1 MSLLAF
7 LQARK
12 YSSSGRV
19 YVAPNIPK
27 KLLSNALAAY
37 DLTLDP
43 SDVVVLVDDTMFG
56 SGKDGCL
63 IAHDC
68 LAIRETFTDA
78 VTYAYSEVQSLE
90 LQGSKLF
97 LNKRQAIAFNMP
109 DKADLNRCFA
119 LVLEW
124 MSSQSGAAPSAKRTE
139 VKAAAGNQ
147 ELSAAQVEAVVQM
160 SVNLAERL
168 GLERVYV
175 RPHIPQKK
183 LQAALESYGANMRED
198 EVLVLIDDTLF
209 GGAKEGVLMGES
221 KLALKMVFEA
231 PRLFFW
237 RHLEGLSVEKRDLYV
252 NSRKVGSFTQVGEKE
267 LGEFFSLIDQALIDV
282 RQASVDDTPAPQQV
296 VPEPEP
302 EVLEPAQVEEISAL
316 AVIEDTPVRSPAEQQ
331 SKVSGKDKLLG
342 YVAVAIEQN
351 KPKILP
357 FLKEK
362 TGEASLAALRDDAN
376 VEKLGVFIYAF
387 LPGVVRLALKEDTF
401 VRFMLENRNKLLDKL
416 LTGEA
421 ERVAALPDITPAA
434 PVSRGYH
441 ADLDDLLMD
450 DEPELRPGQQPVD
463 ILRAIL
469 QEMKQDQLEDPDAE
483 FIWQLPIDFLE
494 ALIPKAEKLIGA
506 PDKKV
511 EDQVFFVL
519 ALMYGFSFHKV
530 PEAVRTQENIF
541 ETFLNGFGVIC
552 SSYEERNPASTFN
565 LDDDVLPMLLIMT
578 KVASKQQLNELVR
591 KMLDEHSTVSEPGDF
606 EMDDI
611 MLLLR
616 AANTGAVAWVDAL
629 TRVCVAQERE
639 VQRKWGDV
647 LN

>member
-7 LQARK
+7 LQAK
-12 YSSSGRV
+12 NYSSSGRV

-43 SDVVVLVDDTMFG
+43 SDVVVLIDDTMFG

-63 IAHDC
+63 IGHDC
-68 LAIRETFTDA
+68 LAIRETFSDA
-78 VTYAYSEVQSLE
+78 VSYAYSEVQSLE
-90 LQGSKLF
+90 IQGSKLF

-109 DKADLNRCFA
+109 DKADLNQCFS

-124 MSSQSGAAPSAKRTE
+124 MRSQSADQPSAKRAE
-139 VKAAAGNQ
+139 VKAAAGSQ
-147 ELSAAQVEAVVQM
+147 ELSAVQVDAVVQM
-160 SVNLAERL
+160 TVNLAERL

-175 RPHIPQKK
+175 RPHIPPKK

-237 RHLEGLSVEKRDLYV
+237 RHLEGFSVEKRDLYI
-252 NSRKVGSFTQVGEKE
+252 NARKVGSFTQVGEKE
-267 LGEFFSLIDQALIDV
+267 LGEFFSLIDQALVDA
-282 RQASVDDTPAPQQV
+282 RQASGDDISLPQIV
-296 VPEPEP
+296 TSEPEP
-302 EVLEPAQVEEISAL
+302 VQAEEIFAL
-316 AVIEDTPVRSPAEQQ
+316 AVIEDADVQSPAEQQ
-331 SKVSGKDKLLG
+331 KKAGAKDKLLG

-376 VEKLGVFIYAF
+376 VEKLGGFIYAF
-387 LPGVVRLALKEDTF
+387 LPGVVRLALKEETF
-401 VRFMLENRNKLLDKL
+401 VRFVLENRNKLLDKL
-416 LTGEA
+416 LVGEA
-421 ERVAALPDITPAA
+421 ERVAALPDIT

-450 DEPELRPGQQPVD
+450 DEPGVRPGQQPIETLGV
-463 ILRAIL
+463 IL
-469 QEMKQDQLEDPDAE
+469 QELKQELHDDPEAE
-483 FIWQLPIDFLE
+483 FIWQLPIGFLE
-494 ALIPKAEKLIGA
+494 ALLPKAEKLIGF

-511 EDQVFFVL
+511 EDQVFFAL

-530 PEAVRTQENIF
+530 PEAVRSQEQIL
-541 ETFLNGFGVIC
+541 ESFLNGFGVIL
-552 SSYEERNPASTFN
+552 SRYEEHNAFSTFN
-565 LDDDVLPMLLIMT
+565 VDDDVMPMLLIMT

-591 KMLDEHSTVSEPGDF
+591 KMLDDYTNATEPGDF

-611 MLLLR
+611 MSLLR
-616 AANTGAVAWVDAL
+616 EANHGAAAWVDAL
-629 TRVCVAQERE
+629 TRISVTREHE

>member
-7 LQARK
+7 LQAKK

-19 YVAPNIPK
+19 HVAPNIPK

-43 SDVVVLVDDTMFG
+43 SDVVVLIDDTMFG

-63 IAHDC
+63 IGHDC
-68 LAIRETFTDA
+68 LAIRETFSDA
-78 VTYAYSEVQSLE
+78 VSYAYSEVQSLE
-90 LQGSKLF
+90 IQGSKLF

-109 DKADLNRCFA
+109 DKADLNQCFS

-124 MSSQSGAAPSAKRTE
+124 MRSQSGDQPSAKRAE
-139 VKAAAGNQ
+139 VKAAAGSQ
-147 ELSAAQVEAVVQM
+147 ELSAAQVDAVVQM
-160 SVNLAERL
+160 TVNLAERL

-237 RHLEGLSVEKRDLYV
+237 RHLEGLSVEKRDLYI
-252 NSRKVGSFTQVGEKE
+252 NARKVGSFTQVGEKE
-267 LGEFFSLIDQALIDV
+267 LGEFFSLIDQALVDA
-282 RQASVDDTPAPQQV
+282 RQASADDIPLPESAA
-296 VPEPEP
+296 PEP
-302 EVLEPAQVEEISAL
+302 VQTEEIFAL
-316 AVIEDTPVRSPAEQQ
+316 AVIDDSEASSPAEQQ
-331 SKVSGKDKLLG
+331 KKAGAKDKLLG

-362 TGEASLAALRDDAN
+362 TGETSLAALRDDAN
-376 VEKLGVFIYAF
+376 VEKLGGFIYAF
-387 LPGVVRLALKEDTF
+387 LPGVVRLALKEETF
-401 VRFMLENRNKLLDKL
+401 VRFVLENRNKLLDKL
-416 LTGEA
+416 LVGEA
-421 ERVAALPDITPAA
+421 ERVAALPDITP
-434 PVSRGYH
+434 VNRGYH

-450 DEPELRPGQQPVD
+450 DEPGVRPGQQPIETLGV
-463 ILRAIL
+463 IL
-469 QEMKQDQLEDPDAE
+469 QELKQELHDDPEAE
-483 FIWQLPIDFLE
+483 FIWQLPIGFLE
-494 ALIPKAEKLIGA
+494 ALLPKAEKLIGF

-511 EDQVFFVL
+511 EDQVFFAL
-519 ALMYGFSFHKV
+519 ALMYGFPFHKV
-530 PEAVRTQENIF
+530 PEAVRSQEKIL
-541 ETFLNGFGVIC
+541 ESFLNGFGVIL
-552 SSYEERNPASTFN
+552 SGYEEHNAFSTFN
-565 LDDDVLPMLLIMT
+565 VDDDVMPMLLIMT

-591 KMLDEHSTVSEPGDF
+591 KMLDEHALVAEPGDF

-611 MLLLR
+611 MSLLR
-616 AANTGAVAWVDAL
+616 EANNGAVAWVDAL
-629 TRVCVAQERE
+629 TRISVDRERE

>member
-7 LQARK
+7 LQAKK

-19 YVAPNIPK
+19 HVAPNIPK

-43 SDVVVLVDDTMFG
+43 SDVVVLIDDTMFG

-63 IAHDC
+63 IGHDC
-68 LAIRETFTDA
+68 LAIRETFSDA
-78 VTYAYSEVQSLE
+78 VSYAYSEVQSLE
-90 LQGSKLF
+90 IQGSKLF

-109 DKADLNRCFA
+109 DKADLNQCFT

-124 MSSQSGAAPSAKRTE
+124 MRSQSADQPSAKRAE
-139 VKAAAGNQ
+139 VKAAAGSQ
-147 ELSAAQVEAVVQM
+147 ELNAAQVDAVVQM
-160 SVNLAERL
+160 TVNLAERL

-237 RHLEGLSVEKRDLYV
+237 RHLEGLSVEKRDLYI
-252 NSRKVGSFTQVGEKE
+252 NARKVGSFTQVGEKE
-267 LGEFFSLIDQALIDV
+267 LGEFFSLIDQALVDA
-282 RQASVDDTPAPQQV
+282 RQTSADDIPLPQIV
-296 VPEPEP
+296 ESEPEP
-302 EVLEPAQVEEISAL
+302 AQAEEIFAL
-316 AVIEDTPVRSPAEQQ
+316 AVIEDADVQSPAEQQ
-331 SKVSGKDKLLG
+331 KKAGAKDKLLG

-376 VEKLGVFIYAF
+376 VEKLGGFIYAF
-387 LPGVVRLALKEDTF
+387 LPGVVRLALKEETF
-401 VRFMLENRNKLLDKL
+401 VRFVLENRNKLLDKL
-416 LTGEA
+416 LVGEA
-421 ERVAALPDITPAA
+421 ERVAALPDIT

-450 DEPELRPGQQPVD
+450 DEPGVRPGQQPIETLGV
-463 ILRAIL
+463 IL
-469 QEMKQDQLEDPDAE
+469 QELKQELHDDPEAE
-483 FIWQLPIDFLE
+483 FIWQLPIGFLE
-494 ALIPKAEKLIGA
+494 ALLPKAEKLIGF

-511 EDQVFFVL
+511 EDQVFFAL

-530 PEAVRTQENIF
+530 PEAVRSQEKIL
-541 ETFLNGFGVIC
+541 ESFLNGFGVIL
-552 SSYEERNPASTFN
+552 SAYEEHNAFSTFN
-565 LDDDVLPMLLIMT
+565 VDDDVMPMLLIMT

-591 KMLDEHSTVSEPGDF
+591 KMLDEHALVAEPGDF

-611 MLLLR
+611 MSLLR
-616 AANTGAVAWVDAL
+616 EANSGAVAWVDAL
-629 TRVCVAQERE
+629 TRISVDRERE

>member
-7 LQARK
+7 LQAKK

-19 YVAPNIPK
+19 HVAPNIPK

-43 SDVVVLVDDTMFG
+43 SDVVVLIDDTMFG

-63 IAHDC
+63 IGHDC
-68 LAIRETFTDA
+68 LAIRETFSDA
-78 VTYAYSEVQSLE
+78 VSYAYSEVQSLE
-90 LQGSKLF
+90 IQGSKLF

-109 DKADLNRCFA
+109 DKADLNQCFT

-124 MSSQSGAAPSAKRTE
+124 MRSQSTDQPPASIKRAE
-139 VKAAAGNQ
+139 AKAAGSQ
-147 ELSAAQVEAVVQM
+147 ELSAAQVAAVLQM
-160 SVNLAERL
+160 TVNLAERL

-183 LQAALESYGANMRED
+183 LHAALESYGANMRED

-237 RHLEGLSVEKRDLYV
+237 RHLEGLSVEKRDLYI
-252 NSRKVGSFTQVGEKE
+252 NARKVGSFTQVGEKE
-267 LGEFFSLIDQALIDV
+267 LGEFFSLIDQALADL
-282 RQASVDDTPAPQQV
+282 RQASADDIPLPVSAA
-296 VPEPEP
+296 PEP
-302 EVLEPAQVEEISAL
+302 VQAEEIFAL
-316 AVIEDTPVRSPAEQQ
+316 AVIADTDVQSPAEQQ
-331 SKVSGKDKLLG
+331 KKAGAKDKLLG

-376 VEKLGVFIYAF
+376 VEKLGGFIYAF
-387 LPGVVRLALKEDTF
+387 LPGVVRLALKEETF
-401 VRFMLENRNKLLDKL
+401 VRFVLENRNKLLDKL
-416 LTGEA
+416 LVGEA
-421 ERVAALPDITPAA
+421 ERVAALPDITP
-434 PVSRGYH
+434 VNRGYH

-450 DEPELRPGQQPVD
+450 DEPEVRPGQKP
-463 ILRAIL
+463 IETLRSIL
-469 QEMKQDQLEDPDAE
+469 QELQQELHDDPEAE
-483 FIWQLPIDFLE
+483 FIWQLPIGFLD
-494 ALIPKAEKLIGA
+494 ALLPKAEKLIGF

-530 PEAVRTQENIF
+530 PEAVRSQEKIL
-541 ETFLNGFGVIC
+541 ETFLNGFGVILSC
-552 SSYEERNPASTFN
+552 YEEHNPASVFN
-565 LDDDVLPMLLIMT
+565 VDDDVMPMLLIMT

-591 KMLDEHSTVSEPGDF
+591 KMLDEHTHATEPGDF

-611 MLLLR
+611 MSLLR
-616 AANTGAVAWVDAL
+616 EANNGAVAWVDAL
-629 TRVCVAQERE
+629 TRISVAHERE

>member
-7 LQARK
+7 LQAKK

-19 YVAPNIPK
+19 HVAPNIPK

-43 SDVVVLVDDTMFG
+43 SDVVVLIDDTMFG

-63 IAHDC
+63 IGHDC
-68 LAIRETFTDA
+68 LAIRETFSDA
-78 VTYAYSEVQSLE
+78 VSYAYSEVQSLE
-90 LQGSKLF
+90 IQGSKLF

-109 DKADLNRCFA
+109 DKADLNQCFS

-124 MSSQSGAAPSAKRTE
+124 MRSQSGDQPSAKRAE
-139 VKAAAGNQ
+139 VKAAAGSQ
-147 ELSAAQVEAVVQM
+147 ELSAAQVDAVVQM
-160 SVNLAERL
+160 TVNLAERL

-237 RHLEGLSVEKRDLYV
+237 RHLEGLSVEKRDLYI
-252 NSRKVGSFTQVGEKE
+252 NARKVGSFTQVGEKE
-267 LGEFFSLIDQALIDV
+267 LGEFFSLIDQALVDA
-282 RQASVDDTPAPQQV
+282 RQASADDIPLPESAA
-296 VPEPEP
+296 PEP
-302 EVLEPAQVEEISAL
+302 VQTEEICAL
-316 AVIEDTPVRSPAEQQ
+316 AVIDDSEASSPAEQQ
-331 SKVSGKDKLLG
+331 KKAGAKDKLLG

-376 VEKLGVFIYAF
+376 VEKLGGFIYAF
-387 LPGVVRLALKEDTF
+387 LPGVVRLALKEETF
-401 VRFMLENRNKLLDKL
+401 VRFVLENRNKLLDKL
-416 LTGEA
+416 LVGEA
-421 ERVAALPDITPAA
+421 ERVAALPDITP
-434 PVSRGYH
+434 VNRGYH

-450 DEPELRPGQQPVD
+450 DEPGVRPGQQPIETLGV
-463 ILRAIL
+463 IL
-469 QEMKQDQLEDPDAE
+469 QELKQELHDDPEAE
-483 FIWQLPIDFLE
+483 FIWQLPIGFLE
-494 ALIPKAEKLIGA
+494 ALLPKAEKLIGF

-511 EDQVFFVL
+511 EDQVFFAL

-530 PEAVRTQENIF
+530 PEAVRSQEKIL
-541 ETFLNGFGVIC
+541 ESFLNGFGVIL
-552 SSYEERNPASTFN
+552 SGYEEHNAFSTFN
-565 LDDDVLPMLLIMT
+565 VDDDVMPMLLIMT

-591 KMLDEHSTVSEPGDF
+591 KMLDEHALVAEPGDF

-611 MLLLR
+611 MSLLR
-616 AANTGAVAWVDAL
+616 EANNGAVAWVDAL
-629 TRVCVAQERE
+629 TRISVDRERE

>member
-7 LQARK
+7 LQAKK

-19 YVAPNIPK
+19 HVAPNIPK

-43 SDVVVLVDDTMFG
+43 SDVVVLIDDTMFG

-63 IAHDC
+63 IGHDC
-68 LAIRETFTDA
+68 LAIRETFSDA
-78 VTYAYSEVQSLE
+78 VSYAYSEVQSLE
-90 LQGSKLF
+90 IQGSKLF

-109 DKADLNRCFA
+109 DKADLNQCFS

-124 MSSQSGAAPSAKRTE
+124 MRSQSADQPSTKRAE
-139 VKAAAGNQ
+139 VKAAAGSQ
-147 ELSAAQVEAVVQM
+147 ELSVAQVEAVVQM
-160 SVNLAERL
+160 TVNLAERL

-237 RHLEGLSVEKRDLYV
+237 RHLEGLSVEKRDLYI
-252 NSRKVGSFTQVGEKE
+252 NTRKVGSFTQVGEKE
-267 LGEFFSLIDQALIDV
+267 LGEFFALIDQALVDA
-282 RQASVDDTPAPQQV
+282 RQVSADGIPLPQSPTP
-296 VPEPEP
+296 
-302 EVLEPAQVEEISAL
+302 EPAQAEEIFAL
-316 AVIEDTPVRSPAEQQ
+316 AVIEDAEASSPAEQQ
-331 SKVSGKDKLLG
+331 KKAGAKDKLLG

-376 VEKLGVFIYAF
+376 VEKLGGFIYAF
-387 LPGVVRLALKEDTF
+387 LPGVVRLALKEETF
-401 VRFMLENRNKLLDKL
+401 VRFVLENRNKLLDKL
-416 LTGEA
+416 LVGEA
-421 ERVAALPDITPAA
+421 ERVAALPDITP
-434 PVSRGYH
+434 VNRGYH
-441 ADLDDLLMD
+441 ADLNDLLMD
-450 DEPELRPGQQPVD
+450 DEPGVRPGQQPIETLGV
-463 ILRAIL
+463 IL
-469 QEMKQDQLEDPDAE
+469 QELKQELHDDPEAE
-483 FIWQLPIDFLE
+483 FIWQLPIGFLE
-494 ALIPKAEKLIGA
+494 ALLPKAEKLIGF

-511 EDQVFFVL
+511 EDQVFFAL

-530 PEAVRTQENIF
+530 PEAVRSQEQIL
-541 ETFLNGFGVIC
+541 ESFLNGFGVIL
-552 SSYEERNPASTFN
+552 SRYEEHNAFSTFN
-565 LDDDVLPMLLIMT
+565 VDDDVMPMLLIMT

-591 KMLDEHSTVSEPGDF
+591 KMLDEYTSATEPGDF

-611 MLLLR
+611 MSLLR
-616 AANTGAVAWVDAL
+616 EANHGAAAWVDAL
-629 TRVCVAQERE
+629 TRISVDRERE

>member
-19 YVAPNIPK
+19 YVAPNIPR

-43 SDVVVLVDDTMFG
+43 SDVVVLIDDTMFG

-63 IAHDC
+63 IGHDC

-109 DKADLNRCFA
+109 DKADLSRCFA
-119 LVLEW
+119 LVQEW
-124 MSSQSGAAPSAKRTE
+124 MGSQPSAAPSAKRAE
-139 VKAAAGNQ
+139 VKAAVGNQ
-147 ELSAAQVEAVVQM
+147 ELSAAQVEAVLQM
-160 SVNLAERL
+160 TVNLAERL

-267 LGEFFSLIDQALIDV
+267 LGEFFSLIDQALTEV
-282 RQASVDDTPAPQQV
+282 RQTSVDELPPPQRV
-296 VPEPEP
+296 APEPEL
-302 EVLEPAQVEEISAL
+302 LEPAQAEEICAL
-316 AVIEDTPVRSPAEQQ
+316 AVIEDAEVRSPVEQQ
-331 SKVSGKDKLLG
+331 NKVSGKDKLLG

-362 TGEASLAALRDDAN
+362 TGEASLAALRDDSN

-416 LTGEA
+416 LVGEA

-450 DEPELRPGQQPVD
+450 DEPELRPGQRPVE
-463 ILRAIL
+463 ILHAIL
-469 QEMKQDQLEDPDAE
+469 QELKQDQREDPEAE
-483 FIWQLPIDFLE
+483 FIWQLPIGFLG

-530 PEAVRTQENIF
+530 PENVRTQENIF
-541 ETFLNGFGVIC
+541 ETFLNGFVAIC
-552 SSYEERNPASTFN
+552 SSYEERNPASAIN
-565 LDDDVLPMLLIMT
+565 LDDDLLPMLLVMT
-578 KVASKQQLNELVR
+578 KVANKQQLNEMVR
-591 KMLDEHSTVSEPGDF
+591 KMLDEHAHVSEPGDF

-616 AANTGAVAWVDAL
+616 AANNGAVAWVDAL

>member
-7 LQARK
+7 LQAKK

-19 YVAPNIPK
+19 HVAPNIPK

-43 SDVVVLVDDTMFG
+43 SDVVVLIDDTMFG

-63 IAHDC
+63 IGHDC
-68 LAIRETFTDA
+68 LAIRETFSDA
-78 VTYAYSEVQSLE
+78 VSYAYSEVQSLE
-90 LQGSKLF
+90 IQGSKLF

-109 DKADLNRCFA
+109 DKADLNQCFS

-124 MSSQSGAAPSAKRTE
+124 MRSQSGDQPSAKRAE
-139 VKAAAGNQ
+139 VKAAAGSQ
-147 ELSAAQVEAVVQM
+147 ELSAAQVDAVVQM
-160 SVNLAERL
+160 TVNLAERL

-237 RHLEGLSVEKRDLYV
+237 RHLEGLSVEKRDLYI
-252 NSRKVGSFTQVGEKE
+252 NARKVGSFTQVGEKE
-267 LGEFFSLIDQALIDV
+267 LGEFFSLIDQALVDA
-282 RQASVDDTPAPQQV
+282 RQASADDIPLPESAA
-296 VPEPEP
+296 PEP
-302 EVLEPAQVEEISAL
+302 VQTEEIFAL
-316 AVIEDTPVRSPAEQQ
+316 AVIDDSEASSPSEQQ
-331 SKVSGKDKLLG
+331 KKAGAKDKLLG

-376 VEKLGVFIYAF
+376 VEKLGGFIYAF
-387 LPGVVRLALKEDTF
+387 LPGVVRLALKEETF
-401 VRFMLENRNKLLDKL
+401 VRFVLENRNKLLDKL
-416 LTGEA
+416 LVGEA
-421 ERVAALPDITPAA
+421 ERVAALPDITP
-434 PVSRGYH
+434 VNRGYH

-450 DEPELRPGQQPVD
+450 DEPGVRPGQQPIETLGV
-463 ILRAIL
+463 IL
-469 QEMKQDQLEDPDAE
+469 QELKQELHDDPEAE
-483 FIWQLPIDFLE
+483 FIWQLPIGFLE
-494 ALIPKAEKLIGA
+494 ALLPKAEKLIGF

-511 EDQVFFVL
+511 EDQVFFAL

-530 PEAVRTQENIF
+530 PEAVRSQEKIL
-541 ETFLNGFGVIC
+541 ESFLNGFGVIL
-552 SSYEERNPASTFN
+552 SGYEEHNAFSTFN
-565 LDDDVLPMLLIMT
+565 VDDDVMPMLLIMT

-591 KMLDEHSTVSEPGDF
+591 KMLDEHALVAEPGDF

-611 MLLLR
+611 MSLLR
-616 AANTGAVAWVDAL
+616 EANNGAVAWVDAL
-629 TRVCVAQERE
+629 TRISVDRERE